1 MRKPPPI
8 QKPIRK
14 PRKRTPAQEELFGT
28 GNPNP
33 DKVPEL
39 GREIAKLRRDY
50 SEIELSHLRV
60 ARGY

>member
-1 MRKPPPI
+1 MRKTPPT
-8 QKPIRK
+8 QKPVRK
-14 PRKRTPAQEELFGT
+14 PRKRTQAQQDVFGSINANRE
-28 GNPNP
+28 GS
-33 DKVPEL
+33 PEL